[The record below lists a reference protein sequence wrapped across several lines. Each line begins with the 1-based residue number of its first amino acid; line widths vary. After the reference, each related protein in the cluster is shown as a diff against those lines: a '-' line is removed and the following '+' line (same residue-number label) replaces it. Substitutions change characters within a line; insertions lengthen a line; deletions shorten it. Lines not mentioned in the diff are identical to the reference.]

1 MKKDMKNN
9 EIKNNELLIAI
20 ESLEIIADSL
30 EQWLEEQ
37 RDRFK
42 HTTKAFRKKWVTDW
56 FSDFYVM
63 KFFKDAEHQRRFDD
77 ILDLYNLFMPNMVG
91 PLKEVWNSFLRSVK
105 FMQQVERDK
114 ERIEKSHDLGFW
126 CVNFFDTAAVPS
138 VERLRQLIKRTRECS
153 TEQKQTA
160 EFKKQIETLKKRPED
175 VLNRQ
180 VGEILKSSPSGI
192 SASKIAALLNKNYV
206 GEYEPA
212 SPCSVGKTE
221 NWKKHRRN
229 IKVKIKVLRR

>member
-1 MKKDMKNN
+1 MKKD
-9 EIKNNELLIAI
+9 EIKNDELLIAI
-20 ESLEIIADSL
+20 ESLEIITDNL
-30 EQWLEEQ
+30 EQWLEQQ

-42 HTTKAFRKKWVTDW
+42 HTTKAFRKKWITDW

-77 ILDLYNLFMPNMVG
+77 ILDLYNLFMPEMVG

-114 ERIEKSHDLGFW
+114 DKIEKSHDLGFW

-138 VERLRQLIKRTRECS
+138 VERLRQLIKRTRELS
-153 TEQKQTA
+153 SKQKQT
-160 EFKKQIETLKKRPED
+160 EEIKKQIETLKKRPD
-175 VLNRQ
+175 GVLSKQ
-180 VGEILKSSPSGI
+180 VVEVLKSSPSNI
-192 SASKIAALLNKNYV
+192 SASDIAGLLNKKYV
-206 GEYEPA
+206 GEYEPV

-221 NWKKHRRN
+221 NWKRHRRN
-229 IKVKIKVLRR
+229 MKVKIKS

>member
-9 EIKNNELLIAI
+9 EIQKDGLASAV
-20 ESLEIIADSL
+20 ESLEIIADNL

-37 RDRFK
+37 TDRFK

-77 ILDLYNLFMPNMVG
+77 ILDTFKVFMPEMVG

-114 ERIEKSHDLGFW
+114 DKIEKSHDLGFW

-138 VERLRQLIKRTRECS
+138 VERLRQLIRRTRELS
-153 TEQKQTA
+153 SEQKQT
-160 EFKKQIETLKKRPED
+160 EEIKEQLETLKKRPEA
-175 VLNRQ
+175 VLSRQ
-180 VGEILKSSPSGI
+180 VAEVLKSSPANI
-192 SASKIAALLNKNYV
+192 SASDIAALINKNYV

-221 NWKKHRRN
+221 NWKKYRRN
-229 IKVKIKVLRR
+229 IKVKIKS

>member
-9 EIKNNELLIAI
+9 EIHKDGLSSAV
-20 ESLEIIADSL
+20 ESLEIIVAGL
-30 EQWLEEQ
+30 EQWLQEQ
-37 RDRFK
+37 KERFK
-42 HTTKAFRKKWVTDW
+42 RTTKAFRKKWVSDW

-77 ILDLYNLFMPNMVG
+77 ILDTFNVFMPDMVG

-114 ERIEKSHDLGFW
+114 DRIEKSHDLGFW
-126 CVNFFDTAAVPS
+126 CVNFFDTAVIPA
-138 VERLRQLIKRTRECS
+138 VERLKHIIKRTKECS
-153 TEQKQTA
+153 IDKKQKI
-160 EFKKQIETLKKRPED
+160 ELKKQIETLKKRPD
-175 VLNRQ
+175 GLLSKQ
-180 VGEILKSSPSGI
+180 VSEVLKSSPSNI
-192 SASKIAALLNKNYV
+192 SASDIASLLNKKYV
-206 GEYEPA
+206 GEYEPT

-229 IKVKIKVLRR
+229 MKTKVKS

>member
-1 MKKDMKNN
+1 MKKDMKNT
-9 EIKNNELLIAI
+9 EIKKDGLASAV
-20 ESLEIIADSL
+20 ESLEIIVAGL
-30 EQWLEEQ
+30 EQWLQEQ
-37 RDRFK
+37 RERFK
-42 HTTKAFRKKWVTDW
+42 HTSKAFRKKWVSDW

-77 ILDLYNLFMPNMVG
+77 ILDTFNVFMPDMVG

-114 ERIEKSHDLGFW
+114 DRIEKSHDLGFW

-138 VERLRQLIKRTRECS
+138 VERLKHIIRRIRECS
-153 TEQKQTA
+153 AAQKQTK
-160 EFKKQIETLKKRPED
+160 EIKKQIETLKKRSD
-175 VLNRQ
+175 AMLNKQ
-180 VGEILKSSPSGI
+180 VSEVLKSSPSNI
-192 SASKIAALLNKNYV
+192 SASDIAALLNKKYV
-206 GEYEPA
+206 GEYEPT

-229 IKVKIKVLRR
+229 MKIKIKS

>member
-1 MKKDMKNN
+1 MNNN
-9 EIKNNELLIAI
+9 EIKNDELLIAI
-20 ESLEIIADSL
+20 ESLEIIADNL
-30 EQWLEEQ
+30 EQWLEQQ
-37 RDRFK
+37 RNRFK
-42 HTTKAFRKKWVTDW
+42 HTSKAFRKKWVTDW

-77 ILDLYNLFMPNMVG
+77 ILDLYNLFLPDMVG

-114 ERIEKSHDLGFW
+114 DKIEKSHDLGFW

-138 VERLRQLIKRTRECS
+138 VERLRQLIRRTRELS
-153 TEQKQTA
+153 SEQKQT
-160 EFKKQIETLKKRPED
+160 EEIKKQIETLEKRPD
-175 VLNRQ
+175 GVLSKQ
-180 VGEILKSSPSGI
+180 VAEVLKSSPSNI
-192 SASKIAALLNKNYV
+192 SASDIAGLLNKKYV
-206 GEYEPA
+206 GEYEPV

-229 IKVKIKVLRR
+229 MKVKIKS

>member
-1 MKKDMKNN
+1 MKKKDMKNN
-9 EIKNNELLIAI
+9 EIHKDEFSRAV
-20 ESLEIIADSL
+20 ESLEIIVTGL

-37 RDRFK
+37 RERFK
-42 HTTKAFRKKWVTDW
+42 RTTKAFRKKWVSDW

-77 ILDLYNLFMPNMVG
+77 ILDTFNVFMPDMVG

-114 ERIEKSHDLGFW
+114 DRIEKSHDLGFW

-138 VERLRQLIKRTRECS
+138 VERLKHIIKRTKES
-153 TEQKQTA
+153 SVNKKQTI
-160 EFKKQIETLKKRPED
+160 ELKERTETLKIRPD
-175 VLNRQ
+175 GLLSKQ
-180 VGEILKSSPSGI
+180 VSEVLKSSPSNI
-192 SASKIAALLNKNYV
+192 SASDIATIINKKYS

-221 NWKKHRRN
+221 NWKKHRKN
-229 IKVKIKVLRR
+229 MKIKVKS

>member
-1 MKKDMKNN
+1 MKNN
-9 EIKNNELLIAI
+9 EIKKDGLTSAV
-20 ESLEIIADSL
+20 ESLEIIADGL
-30 EQWLEEQ
+30 EKWIEEQ

-42 HTTKAFRKKWVTDW
+42 RTTKAFRKKWVSDW

-77 ILDLYNLFMPNMVG
+77 ILDTFNVFMPDMVG

-114 ERIEKSHDLGFW
+114 DRIEKSHDLGFW

-138 VERLRQLIKRTRECS
+138 VERLKHIIRRIRECS
-153 TEQKQTA
+153 AAQKQTK
-160 EFKKQIETLKKRPED
+160 EIKKQIETLKKRSD
-175 VLNRQ
+175 AMLNKQ
-180 VGEILKSSPSGI
+180 VSEVLKSSPSNI
-192 SASKIAALLNKNYV
+192 SASDIAALLNKKYV
-206 GEYEPA
+206 GEYEPT

-229 IKVKIKVLRR
+229 MKIKIKS